1 MGRTPC
7 RHGGRRGA
15 SNLARYWRQLLISGT
30 IVPEWRQAQAALGL
44 TPAGNRGI
52 GIAPEDETE
61 TAEAA
66 SAAEIDVSM
75 DHGSGTLV
83 IVPEQ

>member
-1 MGRTPC
+1 
-7 RHGGRRGA
+7 
-15 SNLARYWRQLLISGT
+15 LAALISGT
-30 IVPEWRQAQAALGL
+30 IVPEWRQAQGALGL
-44 TPAGNRGI
+44 TRAGNRGI